1 MTAESLHKAV
11 MAQHTAK
18 KYEAI
23 AMLELIYNKSIA
35 IADHTNLL
43 EEVNRWV
50 TQLDKAESSIR
61 ALQAVFSKA
70 EEERS

>member
-11 MAQHTAK
+11 MSQHTAK

-23 AMLELIYNKSIA
+23 AMLELIYSKSIA

-43 EEVNRWV
+43 GEVNRWV
-50 TQLDKAESSIR
+50 DQLDKAESSIR
-61 ALQAVFSKA
+61 TLQELFSKQ
-70 EEERS
+70 EEES